1 MAGESPD
8 KSKQLKSSGETTGTT
23 GSERDPRLGVVREP
37 VKTDAADG
45 REGGDR
51 ATAVFRTVRPKA
63 DEAEADEA
71 EPAGEATAEADADA
85 DAPADAPVGADAKAE
100 PAGAKAGANGSG
112 RTDGKGDARLKA
124 AVAAWVAS
132 ADEDEPA
139 DADGPS
145 GAGTAEK
152 KPADDTDAPAEGPA
166 AAKPAAGRRTATD
179 GDEASGKAGTSAD
192 ADEEPAAADQPT
204 AVFTTVRPKAGEGD
218 EASGK
223 TDGADKK
230 PAGNRPA
237 PAPGAVRSKA
247 DGSSKADADAGD
259 GAGDEPPAGDQ
270 PTAVFK
276 AVRPKAAEGDEAS
289 DKTGGAD
296 KKPAADRPT
305 AAFKAV
311 RPKTGEGDEASG
323 KTDGADKKPAG
334 DRPAAATGE
343 VRSKADGSSKADAGD
358 GDGDEPPAGDQPT
371 AVFKAV
377 RPKAGAAAEADAGD
391 QPTELLKAPDPAA
404 VPKAGQARKSQFVPL
419 KDDAP
424 AKPAAAKPAAGK
436 PTPGQP
442 AASAKPATSAKPAAS
457 AAKPAAPAKPA
468 IPVSVTPPTAP
479 GATDGAERTK
489 QTPFP
494 ARPGAGAAADGG
506 PGRPAAPLDL
516 LAQLTNTPPP
526 PETPVRTAMRRV
538 KIWTPLVL
546 LLLIIFMVVQ
556 AFRPLPDP
564 ALSLGSKKE
573 YVFAGG
579 KPDFAW
585 PGEGQSAAK
594 VVGAGDVGTYG
605 PQKPVPTASVA
616 KVMTAYVVLKGH
628 PLQKGDKTSNKI
640 TIDEA
645 AEKESNAEGESTA
658 KVKAGQEFSEYDM
671 LRMLLIPSGNNIARM
686 LARWD
691 TGGSEP
697 AFVKKMNDAAK
708 ELGMTN
714 TTYTDPSGLT
724 ATTKSTAVDQV
735 KLAEVMIKNP
745 VVREITQQ
753 PNADIPGGP
762 HINNNND
769 SLLVKGTGVLGIK
782 TGSSTAAGGAL
793 MWSARRMLDGKEY
806 LIVGATM
813 DVHFKGLDPDA
824 ANSLT
829 KVKNKSYAQIT
840 AIQKAM
846 QTATVVKKG
855 DVVGRVDDGLGGQ
868 TPVVATKDV
877 VAVGWPGFATKFTL
891 ATGGRKIPHTA
902 KAGTEIGELSVGTGA
917 DAVKV
922 PVALKTALAE
932 PSFGAKL
939 GRLG

>member
-37 VKTDAADG
+37 AKSDAAGG

-63 DEAEADEA
+63 DEAETEAADDVTA
-71 EPAGEATAEADADA
+71 EAEADADA
-85 DAPADAPVGADAKAE
+85 PAGADAKAE
-100 PAGAKAGANGSG
+100 PAGAKAGANGNG

-132 ADEDEPA
+132 AEEDEPE

-145 GAGTAEK
+145 GAGAAEK
-152 KPADDTDAPAEGPA
+152 KPAGDADAPTEGPA
-166 AAKPAAGRRTATD
+166 AAKPAADRQAATD
-179 GDEASGKAGTSAD
+179 GDEASGKAGTSAA

-204 AVFTTVRPKAGEGD
+204 AVFKTVRPKAGEGD
-218 EASGK
+218 EASDK
-223 TDGADKK
+223 TGGADKK
-230 PAGNRPA
+230 PAADRPTAA
-237 PAPGAVRSKA
+237 PSAVRATGDSP
-247 DGSSKADADAGD
+247 SKADADADAD
-259 GAGDEPPAGDQ
+259 GGDEPPAGDQ

-289 DKTGGAD
+289 DKAGGAD
-296 KKPAADRPT
+296 KKPAVDRPT
-305 AAFKAV
+305 AVFKAV
-311 RPKTGEGDEASG
+311 RPKAGEGDEASG
-323 KTDGADKKPAG
+323 KAG
-334 DRPAAATGE
+334 SP
-343 VRSKADGSSKADAGD
+343 SKADADAEADAD
-358 GDGDEPPAGDQPT
+358 GGDEPPAGDQPT

-377 RPKAGAAAEADAGD
+377 RPKADAAAEADAGD
-391 QPTELLKAPDPAA
+391 QPTELLKAPDPAS

-424 AKPAAAKPAAGK
+424 VKPAATKPSAGKPAA
-436 PTPGQP
+436 GQP
-442 AASAKPATSAKPAAS
+442 AASAKPATSAKPA
-457 AAKPAAPAKPA
+457 
-468 IPVSVTPPTAP
+468 IPVSVTPPKAP
-479 GATDGAERTK
+479 AATDGAERTK

-494 ARPGAGAAADGG
+494 ARPGAGAAADSG

-564 ALSLGSKKE
+564 TLSLGSKKE
-573 YVFAGG
+573 YTFAGG

-585 PGEGQSAAK
+585 PEEGQSAAK
-594 VVGAGDVGTYG
+594 VVGAGDVGTSG

-616 KVMTAYVVLKGH
+616 KVMTAYVVLKDH
-628 PLQKGDKTSNKI
+628 PLKKGDKTSNKI
-640 TIDEA
+640 TVDEA

-658 KVKAGQEFSEYDM
+658 KVRAGQEFSEYDM
-671 LRMLLIPSGNNIARM
+671 LRMLLIPSGNNIARL

-691 TGGSEP
+691 TNGAED

-769 SLLVKGTGVLGIK
+769 TLLVKGTGVLGIK
-782 TGSSTAAGGAL
+782 TGSSSAAGGAL
-793 MWSARRMLDGKEY
+793 MWAGRRVLDGKEY
-806 LIVGATM
+806 LVVGATM
-813 DVHFKGLDPDA
+813 DIHFKGLDPNA
-824 ANSLT
+824 ENSLK
-829 KVKNKSYAQIT
+829 KVKDKSYLQIT

-855 DVVGRVDDGLGGQ
+855 DVVGRVDDGLGGR

-891 ATGGRKIPHTA
+891 SAGGRKIPHSA
-902 KAGTEIGELSVGTGA
+902 KAGTEIGELTVGSGA

>member
-37 VKTDAADG
+37 VKTDAAEG

-63 DEAEADEA
+63 DEAEA
-71 EPAGEATAEADADA
+71 EPAGDTTAEAEAGA
-85 DAPADAPVGADAKAE
+85 DAPAGADAKAE
-100 PAGAKAGANGSG
+100 PAGAKAGANGNG

-132 ADEDEPA
+132 ADEDEA
-139 DADGPS
+139 EDADGPS
-145 GAGTAEK
+145 GAGTAQK
-152 KPADDTDAPAEGPA
+152 KPTGGADVSAEGSA
-166 AAKPAAGRRTATD
+166 AAKPAADRPAATD
-179 GDEASGKAGTSAD
+179 GDEASGKAGKSAD
-192 ADEEPAAADQPT
+192 AAEEPAAGDQPT
-204 AVFTTVRPKAGEGD
+204 AVFKTVRPKAGAGDEASDKKGGADKKSAADRPAATGGD

-223 TDGADKK
+223 
-230 PAGNRPA
+230 AGSP
-237 PAPGAVRSKA
+237 SKA
-247 DGSSKADADAGD
+247 DVDAGADADAGD
-259 GAGDEPPAGDQ
+259 EPPTGDQ

-289 DKTGGAD
+289 DKADGAD

-305 AAFKAV
+305 AVFKAV
-311 RPKTGEGDEASG
+311 RPKAGEGDHASG
-323 KTDGADKKPAG
+323 KAGSPSKAGAGADA
-334 DRPAAATGE
+334 
-343 VRSKADGSSKADAGD
+343 
-358 GDGDEPPAGDQPT
+358 GDEPPAGDQPT

-377 RPKAGAAAEADAGD
+377 RPKAGAPAEADAGD

-424 AKPAAAKPAAGK
+424 AKPAA
-436 PTPGQP
+436 GQP
-442 AASAKPATSAKPAAS
+442 AASAKPATSAAKPATSAKPAAS

-468 IPVSVTPPTAP
+468 IPVSVTPPKAP
-479 GATDGAERTK
+479 AGTDGAERTK

-494 ARPGAGAAADGG
+494 GQPGAGAAADGG

-538 KIWTPLVL
+538 KIWTPLVV
-546 LLLIIFMVVQ
+546 LLLIIFMAVQ

-564 ALSLGSKKE
+564 TLSLGSKKE
-573 YVFAGG
+573 YVFGGG

-616 KVMTAYVVLKGH
+616 KVMTAYVILKDH
-628 PLQKGDKTSNKI
+628 PLKKGDKTSNKI
-640 TIDEA
+640 TVDEA

-658 KVKAGQEFSEYDM
+658 KVRAGQEFSEYDM
-671 LRMLLIPSGNNIARM
+671 LRMLLIPSGNNIARL

-691 TGGSEP
+691 TNGAED

-769 SLLVKGTGVLGIK
+769 TLLVKGTGVLGIK
-782 TGSSTAAGGAL
+782 TGSSSAAGGAL
-793 MWSARRMLDGKEY
+793 MWAARRVLDGKEY

-813 DVHFKGLDPDA
+813 DIHFKGLDPNA
-824 ANSLT
+824 ENSLK
-829 KVKNKSYAQIT
+829 KVKDKSYLQMT

-846 QTATVVKKG
+846 QTTTVVKKG
-855 DVVGRVDDGLGGQ
+855 DVVGRVDDGLGGR

-877 VAVGWPGFATKFTL
+877 VAAGWPGFATKFTL
-891 ATGGRKIPHTA
+891 SAGGRKIPHSA
-902 KAGTEIGELSVGTGA
+902 KAGTEIGELTVGSGA

-922 PVALKTALAE
+922 PVALKSALAE